1 MQKAKGVSAMNITK
15 DIKYIGVNDHDI
27 DLFEGQYVVE
37 NGMAYNSYVIVD
49 DKIAVMDTVDARFR
63 HEWLDNL
70 ADVLDGRKPDY
81 LIVQHMEPDHS
92 ANVMSFVAA
101 YPEVKVVASAKAF
114 AMMGQFFGD
123 ELGERQIVISEGSTL
138 ELGKHT
144 LNFVAAPMVHWP
156 EVMVTYDSYD
166 KVLFSADGFGKF
178 GALDADEDWA
188 CEARRYYFG
197 IVGKYGVQVQK
208 LLQKASKLDIEK
220 ICPLHG
226 PILTENL
233 GYYLGLYN
241 TWSSY
246 AVESEG
252 IVIAYTSVYGN
263 TKKAV
268 EILADK
274 LRSNGC
280 PKVVVNDLARCD
292 MAEAVEDAFRYGKL
306 VLATTTYNADIFPFM
321 RTFIESLTER
331 EYKNRTV
338 AFIENGTWAPLA
350 AKIMKGMF
358 EKSKNINFVEPVV
371 HIRSALNAASTA
383 ELDELSKELCRDYIA
398 QDGETANKNDLTALF
413 NIGYGLYVVT
423 SNDGKKDNGLI
434 VNTVSQVT
442 NSPNRIAVTINK
454 DNYSHHVIKQTG
466 KMNINCLSVD
476 APFSVFENFGFR
488 SGRNVDKFEGSEPLR
503 SDNGLAFLP
512 RYINSFM
519 SLKVEQYVDLDTHGM
534 FICSVTEARVISD
547 VETMTYTYY
556 QKNVKP
562 RPQTEGKKG
571 FVCKVC
577 GYIYE
582 GDELPEDFI
591 CPLCKHGAAD
601 FEPIK

>member
-1 MQKAKGVSAMNITK
+1 MNITK

-274 LRSNGC
+274 LRANGC

-338 AFIENGTWAPLA
+338 TFIENGTWAPLA